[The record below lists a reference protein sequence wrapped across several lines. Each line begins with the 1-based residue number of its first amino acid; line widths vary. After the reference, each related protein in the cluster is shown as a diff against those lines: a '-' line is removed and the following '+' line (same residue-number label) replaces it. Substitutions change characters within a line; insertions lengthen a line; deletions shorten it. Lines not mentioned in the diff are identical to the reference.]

1 MEFNPAIIWL
11 VAGVALIA
19 LEIMVPGT
27 FFFFALGIAAL
38 LVAIFVA
45 LGWVLSWQGALGS
58 FCVFSIAS
66 VFPLRI
72 LANKIRQKQVTP
84 SGVDALKGE
93 EAVVINFVGNPNS
106 PSGYLIEVNREH
118 WSAKPKTYGEHLKTG
133 DPVRVI
139 AVEGVH
145 LIVEKLGG

>member
-1 MEFNPAIIWL
+1 
-11 VAGVALIA
+11 
-19 LEIMVPGT
+19 MVPGT

-38 LVAIFVA
+38 LVGSFVA

-72 LANKIRQKQVTP
+72 LAKKIRQKHGLP
-84 SGVDALKGE
+84 SGVDALKGQ
-93 EAVVINFVGNPNS
+93 EAIVINFLGSADNPS
-106 PSGYLIEVNREH
+106 SYLIEVAREH
-118 WSAKPKTYGEHLKTG
+118 WSAKPKIYGDNFKTG
-133 DPVRVI
+133 DRVRVI

-145 LIVEKLGG
+145 LIVEKI